1 MSEFVHHAFGNVPPK
16 PEPSILDNERMS
28 AVKSMQDALR
38 ESVEIAL
45 AQAKGHLEEFATGK
59 GVSVDELLESSDKI
73 VPIKVDPFTATQRQ
87 RDARALTAANKLIRS
102 MADAFM
108 PSAMLALGEIVAN
121 PMENASARI
130 AAANAIADRSSLG
143 KAKEKF
149 SPLTTNLS
157 SLSLK
162 EAYDSIL
169 AASSEGRIS
178 LNEVN
183 MLSRVL
189 DGKTKAIEL
198 DEVRR
203 DVEALRAI
211 VAGEVPAEPACPSAH

>member
-1 MSEFVHHAFGNVPPK
+1 MSEFVHHAFGNVLPK

-73 VPIKVDPFTATQRQ
+73 VPIKVDQFTATQRQ

-183 MLSRVL
+183 MLIRVL

-211 VAGEVPAEPACPSAH
+211 VAGEAPAEPACPSAH